1 MHLLSLATGELY
13 HVVKRMSSIIFGKSF
28 CFCRKIGYSE
38 VFHKAV
44 VLISTNV
51 TVDGG
56 RAVRLY

>member
-1 MHLLSLATGELY
+1 MHLLSLATDGLY
-13 HVVKRMSSIIFGKSF
+13 HIGIEMSSIIFGKSF

-44 VLISTNV
+44 VLISTNI